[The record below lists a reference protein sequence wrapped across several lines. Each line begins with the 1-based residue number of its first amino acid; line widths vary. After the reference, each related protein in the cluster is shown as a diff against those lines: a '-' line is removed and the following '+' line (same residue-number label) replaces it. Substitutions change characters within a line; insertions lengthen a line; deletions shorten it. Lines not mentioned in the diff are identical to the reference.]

1 MSDKKSLYKTP
12 DVRIV
17 DMAVTEAL
25 LTASAGATLPGV
37 QQDEMEYEF

>member
-37 QQDEMEYEF
+37 EEEELDYDF

>member
-1 MSDKKSLYKTP
+1 MSDNKSLYKTP

-17 DMAVTEAL
+17 DMAVTKAL

>member
-17 DMAVTEAL
+17 DMEVTKAL